1 MVVEVSIYF
10 RIYMYI
16 VLRNS
21 QKMTMEF
28 NDEKWYVPLERF
40 PNQLYDNKDE
50 TIFRCRKK
58 VLDGVSLFM
67 HRPRN
72 Y

>member
-1 MVVEVSIYF
+1 
-10 RIYMYI
+10 
-16 VLRNS
+16 
-21 QKMTMEF
+21 MTMEF

>member
-1 MVVEVSIYF
+1 
-10 RIYMYI
+10 
-16 VLRNS
+16 
-21 QKMTMEF
+21 MTMEF

-67 HRPRN
+67 DRPRN

>member
-1 MVVEVSIYF
+1 MVVEISIHC
-10 RIYMYI
+10 RINI
-16 VLRNS
+16 CLILRNS

-67 HRPRN
+67 PRPRN